1 MKKILFLTASMGCG
15 GVESTLINLLTALD
29 KKKYKIDLML
39 IKKNGEFL
47 NRVPKNINI
56 KELEINEIM
65 RTLIYDYGNTIRNES
80 KYLCEKKQYLTLII
94 FILFKLINKI
104 SMFFL
109 KRNFL
114 YFIALKSINLAE
126 LKYDIVCDY
135 HGYAYFTTYLAAA
148 FDETIDKYS
157 WIHEE
162 NINASYS
169 CIKNKYNKFNAI
181 LGVSKECI
189 NNFQQKFINFDRKKL
204 IVLHNIVF
212 ADEIRR
218 KANQPVKTFY
228 KEENKPLLVS
238 IGRLSVQKGFDLAVE
253 TANLLKDDGIDF
265 KWIIVGDGEEK
276 EKLNELIDKYN
287 LKKYLILHGF
297 EQNPFPYL
305 KQADIYIQ
313 PSRYEGY
320 ATTIT
325 EAIILGKPII
335 ATTFSGVR
343 EQVIPDFNGYIVDF
357 DRHSLYDKLK
367 NVILSFSIQQKLGE
381 GSKKFNLDLDN
392 SIRIL
397 NELFN
402 K

>member
-1 MKKILFLTASMGCG
+1 M
-15 GVESTLINLLTALD
+15 
-29 KKKYKIDLML
+29 
-39 IKKNGEFL
+39 
-47 NRVPKNINI
+47 
-56 KELEINEIM
+56 
-65 RTLIYDYGNTIRNES
+65 
-80 KYLCEKKQYLTLII
+80 
-94 FILFKLINKI
+94 
-104 SMFFL
+104 
-109 KRNFL
+109 
-114 YFIALKSINLAE
+114 
-126 LKYDIVCDY
+126 
-135 HGYAYFTTYLAAA
+135 
-148 FDETIDKYS
+148 
-157 WIHEE
+157 
-162 NINASYS
+162 
-169 CIKNKYNKFNAI
+169 
-181 LGVSKECI
+181 
-189 NNFQQKFINFDRKKL
+189 
-204 IVLHNIVF
+204 
-212 ADEIRR
+212 
-218 KANQPVKTFY
+218 
-228 KEENKPLLVS
+228 
-238 IGRLSVQKGFDLAVE
+238 
-253 TANLLKDDGIDF
+253 LKDDGIDF